1 MKSYKNQ
8 RSLTPRGVTSL
19 LPEAAFKKRFIE
31 GSILNTF
38 SRWGYQEVITP
49 VFEYLDVISIG
60 LGEEFIDMGYKF
72 VDRSSGRLMLLRP
85 DVTPQIARMVAMQ
98 MRDHPKPLRLSYSA
112 NVFRHQ
118 AEHAGR
124 EREISQ
130 IGGELIGTK
139 EPAADAEII
148 AIAIESLKGL
158 GIKDFKI
165 VIGHIGFFDGI
176 LSKIGIAP
184 SIKLEIHE
192 AVLRKD
198 TSRLKE
204 ILKREKIGTKG
215 SGIVLEI
222 PGLFGGG
229 NILKKAD
236 KLIKDIGP
244 VDGLKNLWDI
254 YDILVSYGF
263 KDLLL
268 IDLGEVRGLGYY
280 TGMVFEIVSE
290 GIGYEIGGGGRYDNL
305 IGGFGFDCP
314 STGFA
319 LNLERL
325 QMLLEKMR
333 IDVEYKSVDFII
345 TNGGCTFGDLFKV
358 SQRLRE
364 RGFNVIQMPDLDYDE
379 MIRYGR
385 SYNIDKGIILDKDLI
400 AKGEA
405 YLIDCKKKVKI
416 KLKLKNFLSFLPEP

>member
-19 LPEAAFKKRFIE
+19 LPEAAFRKRLIE
-31 GSILNTF
+31 SSILNTF
-38 SRWGYQEVITP
+38 SLWGFQEVITP
-49 VFEYLDVISIG
+49 VFEYLDVISLG

-98 MRDHPKPLRLSYSA
+98 LRDHPKPLRLSYSA

-118 AEHAGR
+118 DEHAGR

-130 IGGELIGTK
+130 IGGELIGIK
-139 EPAADAEII
+139 GPDADAEII
-148 AIAIESLKGL
+148 AIAIESLRGL

-165 VIGHIGFFDGI
+165 VLGHIGFFDGI
-176 LSKIGIAP
+176 LSKLGI
-184 SIKLEIHE
+184 SQSSKMEIHG

-204 ILKREKIGTKG
+204 ILKREKIAARG
-215 SGIVLEI
+215 SSIVLEI
-222 PGLFGGG
+222 PGLFGGDD
-229 NILKKAD
+229 ILKKAD
-236 KLIKDIGP
+236 KLIKNIGP
-244 VDGLKNLWDI
+244 VEGLKNLWKT
-254 YDILVSYGF
+254 YDLLTSYGF

-280 TGMVFEIVSE
+280 TGMVFEVISE
-290 GIGYEIGGGGRYDNL
+290 GIGYDLGGGGRYDNL
-305 IGGFGFDCP
+305 IGRFGFDCP

-325 QMLLEKMR
+325 QMALEKAG
-333 IDVEYKSVDFII
+333 IGIEYKSVDFIV
-345 TNGGCTFGDLFKV
+345 TNGNCTSVDSFKFSERLRKRGFKV
-358 SQRLRE
+358 
-364 RGFNVIQMPDLDYDE
+364 IQILDLTPED
-379 MIRYGR
+379 MISYSR
-385 SYNIDKGIILDKDLI
+385 SYNIDRGITLDKELI
-400 AKGEA
+400 SQGEV
-405 YLIDCKKKVKI
+405 YLIDCKKGARKRINI
-416 KLKLKNFLSFLPEP
+416 KDI

>member
-19 LPEAAFKKRFIE
+19 LPEAAFRKRYIE

-38 SRWGYQEVITP
+38 SLWGFQEVITP

-98 MRDHPKPLRLSYSA
+98 MRDHPKPLRLSYSV

-118 AEHAGR
+118 DEHAGR

-130 IGGELIGTK
+130 IGGELIGIK
-139 EPAADAEII
+139 GPEADAEIV
-148 AIAIESLKGL
+148 AIAIESLNGL
-158 GIKDFKI
+158 GIKDFKV

-176 LSKIGIAP
+176 LSKIGIIP
-184 SIKLEIHE
+184 SAKMEIHE

-198 TSRLKE
+198 IAKLKE
-204 ILKREKIGTKG
+204 ILKRDKVAASG
-215 SGIVLEI
+215 SRIVFEI
-222 PGLFGGG
+222 PGLFGGKD
-229 NILKKAD
+229 ILKKAD
-236 KLIKDIGP
+236 KLVKGIGP
-244 VDGLKNLWDI
+244 IDGLKNLWEI
-254 YDILVSYGF
+254 YDILISYGF
-263 KDLLL
+263 KDYLL
-268 IDLGEVRGLGYY
+268 IDLGEARGLGYY

-290 GIGYEIGGGGRYDNL
+290 GIGYELGGGGRYDNL

-314 STGFA
+314 STGFG

-325 QMLLEKMR
+325 HMLLEKRR
-333 IDVEYKSVDFII
+333 IEVKYKSVDFIA
-345 TNGGCTFGDLFKV
+345 TNGDCTFGELFRF
-358 SQRLRE
+358 SEGLRG
-364 RGFNVIQMPDLDYDE
+364 RGAKVIQMADLSYE
-379 MIRYGR
+379 GMIRYAR
-385 SYNIDKGIILDKDLI
+385 SYNISKGILLDKELI
-400 AKGEA
+400 RNDEV
-405 YLIDCKKKVKI
+405 YLIDCI
-416 KLKLKNFLSFLPEP
+416 KGTRKRININIIEKGSL